1 MFYGAGMPLLFPIA
15 ACTFIINYCCQRFT
29 VAYQVKLPA
38 ALDDRLTNLC
48 MTILSASCFGF
59 VINGFW
65 AYFNLQI
72 FQKASYHF
80 IETTNDK
87 MKSGHLVTFNIFWVL
102 FALAALLVVMFF
114 KGLMSAK
121 KFEVDEDL
129 PNFFHSIT
137 LSQAD
142 MIVKEEEHCQKHF
155 GVLVNDPD
163 TVETLDSTEVPEK
176 AI

>member
-1 MFYGAGMPLLFPIA
+1 M
-15 ACTFIINYCCQRFT
+15 
-29 VAYQVKLPA
+29 AYLVKLPA
-38 ALDDRLTNLC
+38 SLDDRLTKLC
-48 MTILSASCFGF
+48 SSILSVSCFAF

-72 FQKASYHF
+72 FVKASYHF
-80 IETTNDK
+80 IDTTDDK
-87 MKSGHLVTFNIFWVL
+87 MISGHLVHFNMFYVL
-102 FALAALLVVMFF
+102 FALCSLLVVFFF
-114 KGLMSAK
+114 KSMMSAK

-137 LSQAD
+137 LGQAD
-142 MIVKEEEHCQKHF
+142 MIVKEEEHCQRHF

-163 TVETLDSTEVPEK
+163 TVEKLDSTEVPEK